1 MAQMEIDFPEDMLNG
16 LLDVDAE
23 DLCKQMID
31 SAAPIMEESMKK
43 EMRSVIQHSG
53 DSELVDS
60 VKTSKAKRAK
70 NGAIIAFTGPK
81 GNSKNYYY
89 RNGKKDRKIPVSNV
103 LKAIWLNYG
112 RVGQP
117 ARPFLTKAVN
127 NAHQKVMEKMQ
138 QTYDQLTGGR
148 HGSE

>member
-1 MAQMEIDFPEDMLNG
+1 MLNG

-60 VKTSKAKRAK
+60 VKTSKAKKAK

-89 RNGKKDRKIPVSNV
+89 RNGKKERRIQVSNV

-138 QTYDQLTGGR
+138 QTYDQLMGGR

>member
-16 LLDVDAE
+16 LLDADAE

-53 DSELVDS
+53 DSDLVDS
-60 VKTSKAKRAK
+60 VKTSKAKKAK
-70 NGAIIAFTGPK
+70 NGAIIVFTGPK
-81 GNSKNYYY
+81 GNSKNHYY
-89 RNGKKDRKIPVSNV
+89 RNGKRDRKIPVSNV

>member
-60 VKTSKAKRAK
+60 VKTSKAKKAK
-70 NGAIIAFTGPK
+70 NGAIIAFSGPK

-89 RNGKKDRKIPVSNV
+89 RNGKKDRRIQVSNV

-138 QTYDQLTGGR
+138 QTYDQLMGGR

>member
-60 VKTSKAKRAK
+60 VKTSKAKKAK

-89 RNGKKDRKIPVSNV
+89 RNGKKGRRIQVSNV

>member
-60 VKTSKAKRAK
+60 VKTSKAKKAK

-89 RNGKKDRKIPVSNV
+89 RNGKKDRRIQVSNV

-117 ARPFLTKAVN
+117 ARPFLTKVVN

-138 QTYDQLTGGR
+138 QT
-148 HGSE
+148 

>member
-1 MAQMEIDFPEDMLNG
+1 M
-16 LLDVDAE
+16 V
-23 DLCKQMID
+23 
-31 SAAPIMEESMKK
+31 
-43 EMRSVIQHSG
+43 QHSG

-60 VKTSKAKRAK
+60 ILATPAKKAK

-138 QTYDQLTGGR
+138 QTYDQLMGGR

>member
-60 VKTSKAKRAK
+60 VKTSKAKKAK

-89 RNGKKDRKIPVSNV
+89 RNGKKGRRIQVSNV

-117 ARPFLTKAVN
+117 ARPFLTKATN
-127 NAHQKVMEKMQ
+127 NAQQKVLEKMQ
-138 QTYDQLTGGR
+138 QTYDRLTGGSN
-148 HGSE
+148 GSK

>member
-60 VKTSKAKRAK
+60 VKTSKAKKAK

-89 RNGKKDRKIPVSNV
+89 RNGKKDRRIQVSNV

-138 QTYDQLTGGR
+138 QTYDQLMGGR

>member
-1 MAQMEIDFPEDMLNG
+1 MAKMEIDFPEDMLSG
-16 LLDVDAE
+16 LLDVDVE

-60 VKTSKAKRAK
+60 VKTSKAKKAK

-81 GNSKNYYY
+81 GNSKSYYY
-89 RNGKKDRKIPVSNV
+89 RNGKKGRKIPVSNV

-117 ARPFLTKAVN
+117 ARPFLTKATN
-127 NAHQKVMEKMQ
+127 NAHQRVLEKMQ
-138 QTYDQLTGGR
+138 QTYERLTGGNN
-148 HGSE
+148 GSE